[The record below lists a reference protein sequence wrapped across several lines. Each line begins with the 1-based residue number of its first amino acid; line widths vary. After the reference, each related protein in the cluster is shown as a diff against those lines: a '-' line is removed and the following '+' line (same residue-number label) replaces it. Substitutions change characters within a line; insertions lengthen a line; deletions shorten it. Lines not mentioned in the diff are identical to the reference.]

1 MDHDTLIKIL
11 ARVDH
16 SMDQRQFAAQLVFDN
31 PSLVSQLLE
40 IGSGNHRRKS
50 AKACWVIEFAARQDL
65 SCIHKEI
72 QQFLDSL
79 PHIQGE
85 SSIRPMAK
93 ICELLI
99 LEHYSRKSLDREYRL
114 NKYQLEQIATV
125 CFDWLIGPHKVAP
138 KAFSMTCLYHL
149 GKSFDW
155 IHPELYMVLE
165 QNYASESAAYKARA
179 RHIFD
184 QLRK

>member
-1 MDHDTLIKIL
+1 MDHDTLIRIL
-11 ARVDH
+11 DKVDH

-31 PSLVSQLLE
+31 PSLVSQLLK
-40 IGSGNHRRKS
+40 IASGNHGRKS

-65 SCIHKEI
+65 SCIHQEV
-72 QQFLDSL
+72 QQFLEAL
-79 PHIQGE
+79 PHIKGE

-93 ICELLI
+93 ICELLV
-99 LEHYSRKSLDREYRL
+99 LEHYSKKSLDREYRL
-114 NKYQLEQIATV
+114 SNAQLEQIATV

-165 QNYASESAAYKARA
+165 QNYSAESAAYKARA
-179 RHIFD
+179 RHIFAH
-184 QLRK
+184 LKK